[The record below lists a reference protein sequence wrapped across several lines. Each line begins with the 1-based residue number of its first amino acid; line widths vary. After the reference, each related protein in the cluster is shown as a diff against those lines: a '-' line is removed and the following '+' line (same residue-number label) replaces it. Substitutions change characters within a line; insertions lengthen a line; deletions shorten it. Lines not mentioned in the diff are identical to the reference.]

1 MSVSVGSPALPP
13 RALIVTL
20 FGLYAR
26 ESGGWLSVA
35 TLVKLLA
42 QVGVDEPAVRSAI
55 SRLKRRGVIAPERV
69 DGSAGYTIG
78 EHTRRMLDLGDR
90 RIFDRRQPSLTDGW
104 LLAVFSVPEAE
115 RDQRHLLRSRL
126 AWLGFGTVSA
136 GTWIAPQHLED
147 EAREALD
154 GFGAYVELF
163 RADHLGFGVLPEK
176 IATWW
181 DLART
186 VLAVLGLR
194 SRTLRRSRVV
204 ATAPHRRRRRRVRRL
219 RAHPHRLA
227 APAVPRPGPARV
239 AAPRR
244 LGRHPRRRDL
254 RGDPHTPGRPG
265 TPLRRCSANLR
276 HPYPSRRSALVAQ
289 GIERRTPKPG
299 VAGSNPAGGTLR
311 DLRSRFPVPSGFK
324 LGGVASRSVGAR

>member
-1 MSVSVGSPALPP
+1 MRGMSGSNGSTTLPP
-13 RALIVTL
+13 RALIVSL
-20 FGLYAR
+20 YGLYAR

-42 QVGVDEPAVRSAI
+42 QVGVEEAAVRSAI

-69 DGSAGYTIG
+69 DGSAGYTIA

-90 RIFDRRQPSLTDGW
+90 RIFDRKQASLSDGW

-154 GFGAYVELF
+154 GFGPYVELF

-176 IATWW
+176 IASWW
-181 DLART
+181 DLAELSQQYSDFDRAHA
-186 VLAVLGLR
+186 AVL
-194 SRTLRRSRVV
+194 
-204 ATAPHRRRRRRVRRL
+204 TAWRRRRSIDDAEAFGDYLRTLTAWRRL
-219 RAHPHRLA
+219 PYLDPGLPASLLPTGWAGTRAAATFEAIRARLA
-227 APAVPRPGPARV
+227 DPAHAFVDAV
-239 AAPRR
+239 
-244 LGRHPRRRDL
+244 
-254 RGDPHTPGRPG
+254 
-265 TPLRRCSANLR
+265 
-276 HPYPSRRSALVAQ
+276 
-289 GIERRTPKPG
+289 RT
-299 VAGSNPAGGTLR
+299 
-311 DLRSRFPVPSGFK
+311 
-324 LGGVASRSVGAR
+324 

>member
-1 MSVSVGSPALPP
+1 MSASSSTAVLPP

-20 FGLYAR
+20 YGLYAR

-35 TLVKLLA
+35 TMVKLLA

-55 SRLKRRGVIAPERV
+55 SRLKRRGVIAPARV

-90 RIFDRRQPSLTDGW
+90 RIFDRKQATLSDGW

-115 RDQRHLLRSRL
+115 RDKRHLLRSQL

-163 RADHLGFGVLPEK
+163 RADHLGFGALPEK

-181 DLART
+181 DLAELSAQYSDFDRAHA
-186 VLAVLGLR
+186 AVL
-194 SRTLRRSRVV
+194 
-204 ATAPHRRRRRRVRRL
+204 TAWRRRRSIDDAEAFGDYLRTLTAWRRL
-219 RAHPHRLA
+219 PYLDPGLPASLLPAGWAGTRATATFEAIRARLA
-227 APAVPRPGPARV
+227 DPA
-239 AAPRR
+239 
-244 LGRHPRRRDL
+244 H
-254 RGDPHTPGRPG
+254 
-265 TPLRRCSANLR
+265 
-276 HPYPSRRSALVAQ
+276 
-289 GIERRTPKPG
+289 
-299 VAGSNPAGGTLR
+299 
-311 DLRSRFPVPSGFK
+311 RFVDA
-324 LGGVASRSVGAR
+324 VRA

>member
-1 MSVSVGSPALPP
+1 MSVSIGSPALPP

-20 FGLYAR
+20 YGLYAR

-90 RIFDRRQPSLTDGW
+90 RIFDRKQASLSDGW

-154 GFGAYVELF
+154 GFGPYVELF

-176 IATWW
+176 IASWW
-181 DLART
+181 DLTELSQQYSDFDREHA
-186 VLAVLGLR
+186 
-194 SRTLRRSRVV
+194 SRPRRV
-204 ATAPHRRRRRRVRRL
+204 ATAPQRRRRRGVRRL
-219 RAHPHRLA
+219 PAHPHRLA
-227 APAVPRPGPARV
+227 APAVPRPRPARV
-239 AAPRR
+239 PAPA
-244 LGRHPRRRDL
+244 GGPAPAPPR
-254 RGDPHTPGRPG
+254 
-265 TPLRRCSANLR
+265 
-276 HPYPSRRSALVAQ
+276 PSRRSARAWPTRHTASSMQCEPEAPVSFEAVS
-289 GIERRTPKPG
+289 P
-299 VAGSNPAGGTLR
+299 
-311 DLRSRFPVPSGFK
+311 RSSGDR
-324 LGGVASRSVGAR
+324 APDS